1 LCTIGVGLPRDP
13 KLVGAGGTQLF
24 VFVFLGLFRNLF
36 GDKLFSLGNFFTNVE
51 LNVISK
57 LLKLEDS
64 FI

>member
-1 LCTIGVGLPRDP
+1 
-13 KLVGAGGTQLF
+13 VGAGGTQLF
-24 VFVFLGLFRNLF
+24 VFVFLGLFGNFF
-36 GDKLFSLGNFFTNVE
+36 GDKLFSFGDLFTNVE